1 MFVAPIPV
9 DTSKALH
16 PMRSNFLIAAAA
28 IRHCGNLSHILTSAP
43 AGTALTKINLTGEVG
58 SFLYESTCWS

>member
-16 PMRSNFLIAAAA
+16 PMRPNFLIAAATF
-28 IRHCGNLSHILTSAP
+28 RHCGNLSRI
-43 AGTALTKINLTGEVG
+43 
-58 SFLYESTCWS
+58 

>member
-16 PMRSNFLIAAAA
+16 PMHSNFLIAAAA
-28 IRHCGNLSHILTSAP
+28 FRRTS
-43 AGTALTKINLTGEVG
+43 
-58 SFLYESTCWS
+58 

>member
-16 PMRSNFLIAAAA
+16 PMRYNFLIAAAA
-28 IRHCGNLSHILTSAP
+28 IRHCGNLSHI
-43 AGTALTKINLTGEVG
+43 
-58 SFLYESTCWS
+58 